1 VDVDEKACRICG
13 ITKPL
18 TAFHRATAMRDGHR
32 NECKDCFRQLA
43 AARYRANPQATI
55 DRVRRWQ
62 AENPERVKASRRRR
76 RQDSEVKQRDRAGHL
91 RRKFGITTE
100 QYDTMLAAQQ
110 GGCAIC
116 GRTPRTGS
124 SLHVDHDHAT
134 GAVRAL
140 LCFSCNA
147 AIGHLR
153 DEAERVE
160 RVLRYLTSH
169 DREAVAMTRAARE
182 RVLAL
187 RR

>member
-1 VDVDEKACRICG
+1 MDKHCHVCG
-13 ITKPL
+13 KRKPL
-18 TAFHRATAMRDGHR
+18 SDFYRAQGMRDGHR
-32 NECKDCFRQLA
+32 NDCKACNLA
-43 AARYRANPQATI
+43 AKARRHAADPRPNIERA
-55 DRVRRWQ
+55 RRWQ
-62 AENPERVKASRRRR
+62 RENPERVKASRRRR
-76 RQDSEVKQRDRAGHL
+76 RQDPEVKQRERAGHL

-100 QYDTMLAAQQ
+100 QYDAMLAAQQ

-116 GRTPRTGS
+116 GRTPRAGS

-169 DREAVAMTRAARE
+169 DPEAVAMTRAARE